1 MLTPIDVE
9 TFRTTRRWTRSR
21 LAEELGVDTSTV
33 WRWENGK
40 RMSRPVIIA
49 LEKLSEQYPP
59 VKDEAAA

>member
-1 MLTPIDVE
+1 MQTQIDVE

-40 RMSRPVIIA
+40 QPSGPVIKA
-49 LEKLSEQYPP
+49 LEKLSEEYPP
-59 VKDEAAA
+59 ADEAAA